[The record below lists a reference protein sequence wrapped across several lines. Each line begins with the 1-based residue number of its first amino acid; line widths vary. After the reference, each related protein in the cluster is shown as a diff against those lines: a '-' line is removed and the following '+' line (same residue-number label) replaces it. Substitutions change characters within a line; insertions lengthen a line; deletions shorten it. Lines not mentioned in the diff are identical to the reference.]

1 MKSPIPIPKYH
12 HYLLNHLLKKKKR
25 WKVTMRS
32 SGKYKWNKQLHAE
45 KNYNRMRN
53 SQVWRRIE
61 ILKGWRKKN
70 TGS

>member
-1 MKSPIPIPKYH
+1 
-12 HYLLNHLLKKKKR
+12 
-25 WKVTMRS
+25 MRS

-61 ILKGWRKKN
+61 ILKGWRKKKHRKLISKN
-70 TGS
+70 CRLSHAEMPRH

>member
-1 MKSPIPIPKYH
+1 
-12 HYLLNHLLKKKKR
+12 
-25 WKVTMRS
+25 MRS